1 MKHIRKFNE
10 ANIERE
16 TLEEAAERATRNESL
31 GWENEYAKE
40 KFIEGAKWQ
49 MERSYSD
56 EEVNNLI
63 SDILYEVRYD
73 YSNIDII
80 ENNIINIFEQFKKK

>member
-1 MKHIRKFNE
+1 MTAVEYLINNSHIVPKYELNKKE
-10 ANIERE
+10 LIKQ
-16 TLEEAAERATRNESL
+16 
-31 GWENEYAKE
+31 AKE
-40 KFIEGAKWQ
+40 MESKQQKFSE
-49 MERSYSD
+49 

-80 ENNIINIFEQFKKK
+80 ENNIINIFEQFKKSKRCQIYQCVKELIAI